1 MGLQQHIFAITLG
14 LDNRINYLQTC
25 QLYNVNRKDLK
36 KPRRSKLV
44 FKLYL
49 YSVFTDKNIR
59 RNAKQEL
66 CIHSM
71 QRVATD
77 LDGFVSTER

>member
-1 MGLQQHIFAITLG
+1 M
-14 LDNRINYLQTC
+14 
-25 QLYNVNRKDLK
+25 
-36 KPRRSKLV
+36 
-44 FKLYL
+44 LYL

-77 LDGFVSTER
+77 LDSFVSTER